1 MCPMPSQA
9 VHRSAAVVVVII
21 ADVRYRLRRRLST
34 ISQFT
39 STHAGPNTHAHAG
52 HTTDY
57 RDGMDGQWRTN
68 GHHTLCIFFARAYY
82 FIHSHGSYGSDGLRS
97 YTLVL
102 GKLFLH
108 YIVRG
113 KLLVSDICYS
123 TSVQSRTNQCD
134 IHSHSCV
141 FIWWQCVCARERC
154 ASICV
159 ASQRI
164 RGHANIHFAHMYCMC
179 ECMGE

>member
-1 MCPMPSQA
+1 MCPMPCQA
-9 VHRSAAVVVVII
+9 VHRSAAVVVVING
-21 ADVRYRLRRRLST
+21 DVRCRLRRRLST

-39 STHAGPNTHAHAG
+39 STHAGHTHTHAG

-82 FIHSHGSYGSDGLRS
+82 FIHSYGRFGSDGDGP
-97 YTLVL
+97 TLVL

-141 FIWWQCVCARERC
+141 FIRWQYLC
-154 ASICV
+154 ASDVRLYVWRPYGYVGTRTFTLFTYNACV
-159 ASQRI
+159 SVW
-164 RGHANIHFAHMYCMC
+164 
-179 ECMGE
+179 E